1 MTIASRDLDL
11 LVVRDALVFEGY
23 PNATTEHAETVWSRV
38 SREQGVE
45 WLPTADLTI
54 EQVRKLMG
62 PVLEAIFEEDFAV
75 LRAENER
82 IADEAAVA
90 GDIKTLTKSYFEV
103 KDEYAA
109 ASYAYV
115 SIKGNGREAR
125 QRKQAAFDLKYD
137 LGKRLEALEEA
148 IRAALA

>member
-1 MTIASRDLDL
+1 MTIDSRDLDL
-11 LVVRDALVFEGY
+11 LVVRDALVFDGQ
-23 PNATTEHAETVWSRV
+23 PGATTEHAETVWSRV

-45 WLPTADLTI
+45 WLSTADLTI
-54 EQVRKLMG
+54 DQVRKHLW
-62 PVLEAIFEEDFAV
+62 PVLDAIFAEDFA
-75 LRAENER
+75 RMEEER
-82 IADEAAVA
+82 VAQEAVVA
-90 GDIKTLTKSYFEV
+90 GDIKALTKSYFEV

-109 ASYAYV
+109 ASYAYI